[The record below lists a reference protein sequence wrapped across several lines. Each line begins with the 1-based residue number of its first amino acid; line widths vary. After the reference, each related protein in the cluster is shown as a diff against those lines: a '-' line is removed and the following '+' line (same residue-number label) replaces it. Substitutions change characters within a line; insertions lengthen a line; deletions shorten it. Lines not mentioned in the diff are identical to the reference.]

1 MSARRKVTERRAR
14 RRAAR
19 TARRLASLVTVT
31 AVIVLATGV
40 AFYYAWGSSARTSA
54 RPMADST
61 LAVPLKSAKHTGK
74 AGGVT
79 ATAVDPS
86 LFSTGSCTMFTPGD
100 ESKSETVFI
109 DAGHGGIDPGGLGV
123 TESGA
128 KVSESQVN
136 LPIEMDAMRV
146 LTGEGY
152 RVVVSRTTQTTV
164 LRLGPGTTSGGLLTV
179 AGAQA
184 EIAARDVC
192 ANMGHANLLVGIY
205 MNAGYFGNAGSV
217 TAYDSARPFAA
228 GNERFAALLQSDVL
242 AKLNGAGYEIP
253 DGGVQNDTQLG
264 STLSAAG
271 QAYGHLML
279 LGPADPGY
287 FATPS
292 QMPGAL
298 IEPVFIT
305 DPFEASVAVSARGQ
319 QLIADGIAA
328 AAGQYFAAPPA
339 TPSAVPSA
347 SVKSAAEPAG
357 QYHIAWDYVA
367 D

>member
-164 LRLGPGTTSGGLLTV
+164 LRLGPGTTSVGGKPAVHGPDDWFALVTRLRVVMEDPAQLLSGAVTDY
-179 AGAQA
+179 AGA
-184 EIAARDVC
+184 E
-192 ANMGHANLLVGIY
+192 LV
-205 MNAGYFGNAGSV
+205 AHGN
-217 TAYDSARPFAA
+217 
-228 GNERFAALLQSDVL
+228 
-242 AKLNGAGYEIP
+242 
-253 DGGVQNDTQLG
+253 
-264 STLSAAG
+264 
-271 QAYGHLML
+271 
-279 LGPADPGY
+279 
-287 FATPS
+287 
-292 QMPGAL
+292 
-298 IEPVFIT
+298 
-305 DPFEASVAVSARGQ
+305 DPFIC
-319 QLIADGIAA
+319 L
-328 AAGQYFAAPPA
+328 
-339 TPSAVPSA
+339 
-347 SVKSAAEPAG
+347 
-357 QYHIAWDYVA
+357 
-367 D
+367 